1 MPRKIYIYRKE
12 LGVPLVSGTVK
23 HVVKM
28 TNAASLHT
36 LRVGWRDGGFGGEGS

>member
-36 LRVGWRDGGFGGEGS
+36 LRVGWRDGGVGGEGS